1 MYETVTSGSN
11 RLSFS
16 GNHYSGE
23 EISVLYYQLGQLNQA
38 NQESA
43 LNWRK
48 SRYSAGNGECV
59 EVAKSELYVQV
70 RDSRNKTGT
79 VLKVKAGPWQGFL
92 SRFKSGDVCHGRIR
106 PGLASILY
114 LPAVPEAPLPFI
126 ASA

>member
-1 MYETVTSGSN
+1 M
-11 RLSFS
+11 
-16 GNHYSGE
+16 
-23 EISVLYYQLGQLNQA
+23 LYYQLGQLSQA
-38 NQESA
+38 NQECA

-59 EVAKSELYVQV
+59 EVAKTEPYVLV

-92 SRFKSGDVCHGRIR
+92 SRIKSGDVCHGRAR

-114 LPAVPEAPLPFI
+114 LPAVLEASLPFI

>member
-1 MYETVTSGSN
+1 
-11 RLSFS
+11 
-16 GNHYSGE
+16 
-23 EISVLYYQLGQLNQA
+23 VLYYQLGQLNQA

-92 SRFKSGDVCHGRIR
+92 SRVKSGDVCRGRIR

-114 LPAVPEAPLPFI
+114 LLAVPEAPLPFI